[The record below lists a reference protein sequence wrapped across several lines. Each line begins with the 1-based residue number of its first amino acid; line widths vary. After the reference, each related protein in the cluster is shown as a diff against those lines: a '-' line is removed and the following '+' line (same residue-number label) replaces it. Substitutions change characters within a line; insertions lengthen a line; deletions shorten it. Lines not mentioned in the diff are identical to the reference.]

1 MPGLIRTSALAM
13 ALAGGVMLLT
23 GCQDSAG
30 AGSAADTPAS
40 SAAASASAADTPASS
55 ADTPA
60 SSADASAGAAVRTS
74 APARTASP
82 ASGSASTVKPS
93 SGPATG
99 APARATA
106 PAAAGCRN
114 LAAGAEVKAEVTRT
128 YRRDVTH
135 FVHMGPAPG
144 TFFYGRCGTVRYAAA
159 RFQPTAGATE
169 AELVGLQDE
178 GSVTKYFRD
187 SGGGWVY
194 VATDG
199 LPVSPRGCGDIPAIP
214 HALATAWR
222 NCSIAP

>member
-1 MPGLIRTSALAM
+1 MAGLGRTSVL
-13 ALAGGVMLLT
+13 ALAGGIILLT
-23 GCQDSAG
+23 GCQEEAGTSSA
-30 AGSAADTPAS
+30 AGSPTS
-40 SAAASASAADTPASS
+40 SAAASASAAP
-55 ADTPA
+55 P
-60 SSADASAGAAVRTS
+60 AGAAG
-74 APARTASP
+74 RTASP
-82 ASGSASTVKPS
+82 AEVTSPS
-93 SGPATG
+93 SSPAGTG
-99 APARATA
+99 TPSHDSADASPERATERA
-106 PAAAGCRN
+106 GTPAAHSPTAAAGCRN
-114 LAAGAEVKAEVTRT
+114 LAVGAEVKAEVTRT

-135 FVHMGPAPG
+135 FVHMGPAPR

>member
-1 MPGLIRTSALAM
+1 MAGLGRTSVL
-13 ALAGGVMLLT
+13 ALAGGIILLT
-23 GCQDSAG
+23 GCQEEAGTSSA
-30 AGSAADTPAS
+30 AGSPTS
-40 SAAASASAADTPASS
+40 SAAASASAAP
-55 ADTPA
+55 P
-60 SSADASAGAAVRTS
+60 AGAAG
-74 APARTASP
+74 RTASP
-82 ASGSASTVKPS
+82 AEVTSPS
-93 SGPATG
+93 SSPAGTG
-99 APARATA
+99 TPSHDSADASPERATERA
-106 PAAAGCRN
+106 GTPAAHSPTAAAGCRN
-114 LAAGAEVKAEVTRT
+114 LAVGAEVKAEVTRT

-135 FVHMGPAPG
+135 FVHMGPAPR

-187 SGGGWVY
+187 SGGGWAY

-199 LPVSPRGCGDIPAIP
+199 LPAGPHGCGDIPAIP

>member
-1 MPGLIRTSALAM
+1 MPGLIRTSVLAM
-13 ALAGGVMLLT
+13 ALAGGIMLLT

-40 SAAASASAADTPASS
+40 SAGASASS

-60 SSADASAGAAVRTS
+60 PSADASAGAAVRTG

-82 ASGSASTVKPS
+82 ASGPAGTATPS

-99 APARATA
+99 SPARATA

-114 LAAGAEVKAEVTRT
+114 LTVGAEVKAEVTRT

-135 FVHMGPAPG
+135 FVHMGPAPH

-214 HALATAWR
+214 RALATAWR